1 MNVVTIMVIV
11 CVRAIDQTGPDV
23 SKYDALL

>member
-1 MNVVTIMVIV
+1 MVIV